1 MNANLQWGPY
11 IRYNIYTDKY
21 GEDLC
26 DTVKRIVHPD
36 NNMTQ
41 FIRRRDGLEYFTIT
55 LETRNRDRAF
65 TLHVRRN
72 NMYIT
77 AISVG
82 RGPIHIFSDFKNDFI
97 ENTVDMRFEGNY
109 TCLTKTLGLKAYR
122 LCYRKFQKAVE
133 RLISLLLSE
142 NRSTLDWKSSLFT
155 VITVTAE
162 GTRNT
167 IVGYGLANSQNSNT
181 PSGMALLW
189 VKLLVHSWGK
199 LSKVASRYRG
209 GDVLLS
215 DLTQARLDMLLAVH
229 VTNDAYAVMC
239 LCVVGK
245 CEVDLQKGKEVR
257 TCRCEQ

>member
-1 MNANLQWGPY
+1 
-11 IRYNIYTDKY
+11 
-21 GEDLC
+21 
-26 DTVKRIVHPD
+26 VKRIVHPD
-36 NNMTQ
+36 NDRTQ

-65 TLHVRRN
+65 TLHVRRD

-133 RLISLLLSE
+133 RLISSLLSK
-142 NRSTLDWKSSLFT
+142 NRNTLDWKSSLFT

-181 PSGMALLW
+181 QSGMALLC
-189 VKLLVHSWGK
+189 
-199 LSKVASRYRG
+199 
-209 GDVLLS
+209 
-215 DLTQARLDMLLAVH
+215 Q
-229 VTNDAYAVMC
+229 
-239 LCVVGK
+239 VVGTQLGQTQRFLV
-245 CEVDLQKGKEVR
+245 CPNIYFNPHQIQDIDTEISSQELLMILQDDFASLQDEHRKSKKNAIFWKSTFMIFLALVFLVYVMN
-257 TCRCEQ
+257 